1 MKISLKNIKQFFD
14 VDKINTLKKFI
25 NFLQQNVPLS
35 NEVAIIFTSDRPNDM
50 TTGMRKEPSEIYVL
64 SRERMLVDVMRT
76 LAHEWVH
83 EYQFQKMDLGS
94 KKNVQDVGG
103 EEENMANTLSGILVK
118 RFDKEFPDDKK
129 NIYHEE

>member
-1 MKISLKNIKQFFD
+1 VKISLKNIKQFFD
-14 VDKINTLKKFI
+14 VDKIDTLKKFI

-35 NEVAIIFTSDRPNDM
+35 NEVVIIFTSDRPNDM